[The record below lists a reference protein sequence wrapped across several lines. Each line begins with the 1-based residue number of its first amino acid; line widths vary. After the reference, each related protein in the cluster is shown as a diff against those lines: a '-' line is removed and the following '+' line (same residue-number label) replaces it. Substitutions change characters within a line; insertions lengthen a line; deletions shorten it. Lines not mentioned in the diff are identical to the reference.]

1 MPNLLTTGSLVA
13 IATVALL
20 GPPLAARAES
30 GAETATRSCNEYS
43 VVGLPDVATEPAS
56 FTVAV
61 DGTRD
66 VARMTYGYESRTS
79 GPWQFTFDPAHA
91 DIGYVAVA
99 EGSGCTAQVAVAT
112 TVPFGFSRTI
122 FGPGS
127 SARTTAVANRT
138 DRPATATVTRPDGMV
153 AGSYALEPRSS
164 TAVPLPGTTV
174 RETTHYT
181 VTVTADSGLAMSTPV
196 VVTKGWSTLA
206 GGDLHDAAVFDN
218 CTTIP
223 WHYSPQGA
231 RGDADTIERD
241 IVRAQR
247 LISTRTGLS
256 FQHVD
261 DPAQARIQYSWDT
274 LGVGGPSAIGGF
286 GGSSE
291 GPLRGFVTFNS
302 DDTWPSDA
310 YAGIGARHGAPA
322 DRGWMIVHETMHTMG
337 LGHST
342 NQFAVMAPY
351 NRGQHA
357 FTAGDLAGLDTLY
370 PKAACAA

>member
-1 MPNLLTTGSLVA
+1 MRSRVITGAVILVA
-13 IATVALL
+13 GVAMIGL
-20 GPPLAARAES
+20 PVAARADA
-30 GAETATRSCNEYS
+30 GAGPGAASCNEYS
-43 VVGLPDVATEPAS
+43 LMGLPEVATEPAV
-56 FTVAV
+56 FTVTV
-61 DGTRD
+61 DGTRA
-66 VARMTYGYESRTS
+66 VARMTYGDKSRTS
-79 GPWQFTFDPAHA
+79 APWQFTFDPAHDNA
-91 DIGYVAVA
+91 DSVAVE
-99 EGSGCTAQVAVAT
+99 EGSGCSARVLVST

-138 DRPATATVTRPDGMV
+138 DRPATATVTRSDGMV

-181 VTVTADSGLAMSTPV
+181 VTVTAESGLAMSTPI

-206 GGDLHDAAVFDN
+206 GGDLHDAAVFEN

-223 WHYSPQGA
+223 WHYSPQGG
-231 RGDADTIERD
+231 RGDADSIERD

-247 LISTRTGLS
+247 LISTKTGLS
-256 FQHVD
+256 FRQVD
-261 DPAQARIQYSWDT
+261 DPALARIQYSWDA

-286 GGSSE
+286 GGTSE

-310 YAGIGARHGAPA
+310 YAGIGARYGARP
-322 DRGWMIVHETMHTMG
+322 
-337 LGHST
+337 
-342 NQFAVMAPY
+342 
-351 NRGQHA
+351 
-357 FTAGDLAGLDTLY
+357 TAAG
-370 PKAACAA
+370 